1 MPVQNAVIAHA
12 HEAIDKLVAQLQADA
27 IQHSFQLDA
36 LQTMNR
42 ELTATNAKLLAA
54 NAELHE
60 ETSRLQAEIEGK
72 AALPDASVKAPRKPR
87 APKAPPAPVVDAD
100 QP

>member
-1 MPVQNAVIAHA
+1 MPVQNAVITLA

-27 IQHSFQLDA
+27 HQHSFQLDA

-42 ELTATNAKLLAA
+42 ELTATNEKLRTA
-54 NAELHE
+54 NAELQAE
-60 ETSRLQAEIEGK
+60 SARLQAEIEGK
-72 AALPDASVKAPRKPR
+72 AALPDASVKAPRKQR
-87 APKAPPAPVVDAD
+87 APKALPDPVVDAD